1 MSTSSMLDMSRRDH
15 IATRNVEVRQPQQ
28 MLAVEQTVVPEVATS
43 ARSAAQQTTLQ
54 SRQEDKKK

>member
-1 MSTSSMLDMSRRDH
+1 MLDMSRRDH